1 MQYSTKDFEIA
12 KNFYKTHE
20 EKCERFAR
28 SIHKLRESRKK
39 YDDSRTKK
47 SIVILQ
53 EVPDKVVENR
63 HVSNICQATTMSG
76 KKCSFKA
83 SCGRF
88 CKKHSYDTNSKSSKF
103 SLGVKPDLKKIL
115 L

>member
-39 YDDSRTKK
+39 YDDLRTKK

-53 EVPDKVVENR
+53 EVPDKVIENR

-76 KKCSFKA
+76 KSVVL
-83 SCGRF
+83 
-88 CKKHSYDTNSKSSKF
+88 KHRVDGFVRNIHTIRIVNLL
-103 SLGVKPDLKKIL
+103 SLV
-115 L
+115 